1 MYTWSPL
8 QIGTLQDGCPY
19 LHVTHTIQ
27 TPPLFQRLRGSA
39 NGFLHDDKIWCLTHL
54 VKHGSPR
61 KYYHLFVLLN
71 KDTYQPEQVTLPFCF
86 QVHGIEYCL
95 SASIEGPHVSFLFS
109 SFDANPS
116 TMRVVLSDLER
127 ISL

>member
-1 MYTWSPL
+1 MTTTEKPL
-8 QIGTLQDGCPY
+8 TD
-19 LHVTHTIQ
+19 
-27 TPPLFQRLRGSA
+27 RLSEGIHRLKHLA
-39 NGFLHDDKIWCLTHL
+39 EVL

-95 SASIEGPHVSFLFS
+95 SASIEGSHVSFLFS
-109 SFDANPS
+109 SFDANPC
-116 TMRVVLSDLER
+116 TMKGVLSDLER